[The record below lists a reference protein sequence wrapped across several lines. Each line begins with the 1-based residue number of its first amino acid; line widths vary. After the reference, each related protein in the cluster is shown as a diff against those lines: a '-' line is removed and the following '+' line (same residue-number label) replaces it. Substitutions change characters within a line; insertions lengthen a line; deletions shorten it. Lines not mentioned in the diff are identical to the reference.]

1 MTNTARA
8 KSVRKPQ
15 DRKPAGGKWAATYNG
30 KKFTIDPEVFED
42 YEFLE
47 LSGEVDE
54 NPAKVTK
61 LLRLVFGDAQHDV
74 LKEAVR
80 GENGRV
86 KSEDMLAAY
95 ADIMEEAGAKNS

>member
-1 MTNTARA
+1 MTETARA
-8 KSVRKPQ
+8 KSVKKPT
-15 DRKPAGGKWAATYNG
+15 DRKAPGGKWTATYKG

-54 NPAKVTK
+54 NASKVTK
-61 LLRLVFGDAQHDV
+61 LLKLVFGEEQHDA

-86 KSEDMLAAY
+86 KSEAMMEAY
-95 ADIMEEAGAKNS
+95 AAIVEEAGAKNS

>member
-1 MTNTARA
+1 MTETTRA
-8 KSVRKPQ
+8 KSPKKPA
-15 DRKPAGGKWAATYNG
+15 DRKASGGEWTATYKG
-30 KKFTIDPEVFED
+30 KKFTIDPEVIQD

-47 LSGEVDE
+47 LSGEVDD
-54 NPAKVTK
+54 NPSKVTK
-61 LLRLVFGDAQHDV
+61 LLRLVFGDEQHDK

-86 KSEDMLAAY
+86 KSEAMMSAY